1 MGELANPRYERF
13 AQELAAGNTADG
25 AYEAAGYR
33 KHRGNAARLSANE
46 RIKDRVRQ
54 IQAMG
59 AERAGITVQSL
70 IDEAEQAQIK
80 AMESPNGA
88 AAAVS
93 AITAKAKLA
102 GLWHEKVD
110 QHTTGSIQYE
120 RIERVIVEH
129 SPADAAQ
136 SSDDAVRNE
145 TTTKAAGDR
154 QPLTKPGYWSADKVS
169 MVFNGNSSHSHSA
182 CV

>member
-1 MGELANPRYERF
+1 MAELANPRYERF

-33 KHRGNAARLSANE
+33 RHRGNAARLSANE
-46 RIKDRVRQ
+46 RIKNRVRE
-54 IQAMG
+54 IQAVG
-59 AERAGITVQSL
+59 AEYAAITLQSL
-70 IDEAEQAQIK
+70 IDEAEQARIK
-80 AMESPNGA
+80 AMASPNGA

-110 QHTTGSIQYE
+110 QHNSGSIRFE

-129 SPADAAQ
+129 TADDASLSNESSHDASP
-136 SSDDAVRNE
+136 SDDRNE
-145 TTTKAAGDR
+145 TKAAR
-154 QPLTKPGYWSADKVS
+154 EWPPKRPGYWSA
-169 MVFNGNSSHSHSA
+169 
-182 CV
+182 

>member
-1 MGELANPRYERF
+1 MGELSNARHERF
-13 AQELAAGNTADG
+13 AQELAAGNPADA

-46 RIKDRVRQ
+46 SIKDRVRE
-54 IQAMG
+54 IQAIG
-59 AERAGITVQSL
+59 VERAAVTVQSL
-70 IDEAEQAQIK
+70 IDEAEQARIK

-102 GLWHEKVD
+102 GLWQEKVD
-110 QHTTGSIQYE
+110 QHNTGSIQYE

-129 SPADAAQ
+129 ETGDATQ
-136 SSDDAVRNE
+136 PLSDDTVRNE
-145 TTTKAAGDR
+145 TPTKAASAR
-154 QPLTKPGYWSADKVS
+154 QLPTRPGSWSA
-169 MVFNGNSSHSHSA
+169 
-182 CV
+182 